1 MRAGNV
7 SFPNR
12 GVDIVKSLVHSQ
24 TGIPRATAV
33 VSANYPSLPITR
45 RKALPINWSGFGFFL
60 VCVGIVEVMARL
72 GWLTSYVPPPSQIF
86 AALWTGLL
94 DGDISS
100 QIGVTLSVYVRG
112 LALASA
118 LAIFIGI
125 LMATYRPVFDALKI
139 IVEFL
144 RPVPSVAM
152 IPLAILFFGLG
163 ATMRISVISYAAF
176 WPLLINTIYGVRA
189 IDPLAL
195 DVARNFGITGAA
207 ALWRVTLPSAL
218 ASIATGFRISATI
231 ALVVTITTE
240 LIAGNSGIGFYIS
253 QMEQANRLPPMY
265 AGILLTGI
273 LGYLL
278 NSLFVTLERRIVFW
292 TPAARD
298 RVI

>member
-1 MRAGNV
+1 MLV
-7 SFPNR
+7 STMPTSTSVTIPLPAPLVGSPR
-12 GVDIVKSLVHSQ
+12 LPAAPRKKS
-24 TGIPRATAV
+24 
-33 VSANYPSLPITR
+33 
-45 RKALPINWSGFGFFL
+45 PINWGGFAFFL
-60 VCVGIVEVMARL
+60 ICVALVEVMARL
-72 GWLTSYVPPPSQIF
+72 GWLTSYVPPPSQMF
-86 AALWTGLL
+86 AALWTGLI
-94 DGDISS
+94 DGDIST
-100 QIGVTLSVYVRG
+100 QVGVTLSVYVRG
-112 LALASA
+112 LGLASA

-125 LMATYRPVFDALKI
+125 LMGTYRPVFDALKI

-163 ATMRISVISYAAF
+163 PTMRISVITYAAF

-189 IDPLAL
+189 IDPQAL
-195 DVARNFGITGAA
+195 DVARNFGVTGAE

-218 ASIATGFRISATI
+218 ASIATGFRISSTI

-240 LIAGNSGIGFYIS
+240 LIAGNSGLGYYIS
-253 QMEQANRLPPMY
+253 QMEQADRLPPMY

-278 NSLFVTLERRIVFW
+278 NSLFVGLERRFVFW

-298 RVI
+298 RVT

>member
-1 MRAGNV
+1 
-7 SFPNR
+7 
-12 GVDIVKSLVHSQ
+12 
-24 TGIPRATAV
+24 
-33 VSANYPSLPITR
+33 
-45 RKALPINWSGFGFFL
+45 
-60 VCVGIVEVMARL
+60 
-72 GWLTSYVPPPSQIF
+72 
-86 AALWTGLL
+86 
-94 DGDISS
+94 
-100 QIGVTLSVYVRG
+100 
-112 LALASA
+112 
-118 LAIFIGI
+118 
-125 LMATYRPVFDALKI
+125 
-139 IVEFL
+139 
-144 RPVPSVAM
+144 M

-253 QMEQANRLPPMY
+253 QMEQANRLPEMY

-278 NSLFVTLERRIVFW
+278 NTLFVTLERRIVFW

-298 RVI
+298 RVT

>member
-1 MRAGNV
+1 MQKKT
-7 SFPNR
+7 S
-12 GVDIVKSLVHSQ
+12 
-24 TGIPRATAV
+24 
-33 VSANYPSLPITR
+33 
-45 RKALPINWSGFGFFL
+45 PINWSGFGFFL
-60 VCVGIVEVMARL
+60 VCVAFVELFARL
-72 GWLTSYVPPPSQIF
+72 GWLTSYVPPPTAVF
-86 AALWTGLL
+86 AALFQGLIN
-94 DGDISS
+94 GDISS

-112 LALASA
+112 LALAST
-118 LAIFIGI
+118 LSIVIGI
-125 LMATYRPVFDALKI
+125 LMGTYKPVFDALKV

-163 ATMRISVISYAAF
+163 ATMRISVITYAAF

-189 IDPLAL
+189 IDPQAL
-195 DVARNFGITGAA
+195 DVARNFGITGYE

-218 ASIATGFRISATI
+218 ASIATGFRVSATI

-265 AGILLTGI
+265 AAIILTGI

-278 NSLFVTLERRIVFW
+278 NTLYFTLEHKVVFW
-292 TPAARD
+292 TPAARE
-298 RVI
+298 RVT

>member
-1 MRAGNV
+1 MRHATIPLAVPLVG
-7 SFPNR
+7 PPALKLAAAPR
-12 GVDIVKSLVHSQ
+12 KKS
-24 TGIPRATAV
+24 
-33 VSANYPSLPITR
+33 
-45 RKALPINWSGFGFFL
+45 PINWTGFGFFL
-60 VCVGIVEVMARL
+60 LCVGIVEVMARL

-86 AALWTGLL
+86 AALWTGLI

-100 QIGVTLSVYVRG
+100 QIGVTLSVYARG
-112 LALASA
+112 LGLAST
-118 LAIFIGI
+118 LAILVGV
-125 LMATYRPVFDALKI
+125 LMGTYKPVFDALKI

-163 ATMRISVISYAAF
+163 ATMRISVITYAAF

-195 DVARNFGITGAA
+195 DVARNFGITGAQ

-218 ASIATGFRISATI
+218 ASIATGFRISSTI

-240 LIAGNSGIGFYIS
+240 LIAGNNGIGFYIS

-278 NSLFVTLERRIVFW
+278 NSLFVTLERRLVFW